1 MIKDYC
7 FPTFIQVPSFFPLSY
22 NVIFK
27 FDFSPCTNVCSPTL
41 LLLWGMALNACL
53 HINAL
58 VQDQSTYAC
67 EQTIDDYG

>member
-1 MIKDYC
+1 MIKHYC
-7 FPTFIQVPSFFPLSY
+7 FPTFIQVLSFVPLSY

-27 FDFSPCTNVCSPTL
+27 FDFSPRTNVCNPTSL
-41 LLLWGMALNACL
+41 LSWGMALNACL

-58 VQDQSTYAC
+58 VQDQSMYAC